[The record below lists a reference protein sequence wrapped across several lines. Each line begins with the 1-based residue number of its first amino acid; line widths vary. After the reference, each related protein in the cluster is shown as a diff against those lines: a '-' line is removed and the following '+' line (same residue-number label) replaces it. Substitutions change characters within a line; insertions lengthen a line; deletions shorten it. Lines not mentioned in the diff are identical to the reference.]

1 MISDPYKV
9 LGVTPQASNDEIKK
23 AYRKLSRVYH
33 PDANVNNPNKDRAE
47 EKFKE
52 IQVAYDQIMK
62 HREGGESYQSAN
74 SDPFGGQGPFGGFGG
89 FGGGYSYGGQSS
101 YGQTGYGKEESNE
114 MRAALNYINA
124 GYYREAFTVLESIKD
139 RDAKWYYY
147 SALANAG
154 AGNNVN
160 AINAAKQAVY
170 MEPDN
175 MQYKA
180 FLTRLENG
188 GSWYQGM
195 GTGYGRA
202 ADGSSNLCSNLCW
215 LSLLCNCCVGTC

>member
-9 LGVTPQASNDEIKK
+9 LGVTAQASNEEIKK
-23 AYRKLSRVYH
+23 SYRKLSRIYH

-62 HREGGESYQSAN
+62 HREGGESYQN
-74 SDPFGGQGPFGGFGG
+74 SYGNPFGGQGPFGGFGG
-89 FGGGYSYGGQSS
+89 GTSYGGQST
-101 YGQTGYGKEESNE
+101 YGQYGQEDSNE
-114 MRAALNYINA
+114 MKAALNYINA
-124 GYYREAFTVLESIKD
+124 GYYREAFTVLESIRD

-170 MEPDN
+170 MEPNN
-175 MQYKA
+175 MQYKS
-180 FLTRLENG
+180 FLTRLESG

-195 GTGYGRA
+195 GTGYGRSA
-202 ADGSSNLCSNLCW
+202 NNASDLCSNLCW
-215 LSLLCNCCVGTC
+215 LTLLCNCCAGPC

>member
-9 LGVTPQASNDEIKK
+9 LGVTPQDSNDEIKK
-23 AYRKLSRVYH
+23 AYRKLSRIYH
-33 PDANVNNPNKDRAE
+33 PDANVNNPNKDKAE

-62 HREGGESYQSAN
+62 HRENGESYN
-74 SDPFGGQGPFGGFGG
+74 STYGSQGPFNSQGPFGGFGG
-89 FGGGYSYGGQSS
+89 FGGGYSYGGQ
-101 YGQTGYGKEESNE
+101 GGFDQEESNE

-139 RDAKWYYY
+139 RNAKWYYY

-160 AINAAKQAVY
+160 AINAARQAVN

-188 GSWYQGM
+188 GSWYQTM
-195 GTGYGRA
+195 GGGYGRT
-202 ADGSSNLCSNLCW
+202 DQTSNLCSNLCW
-215 LSLLCNCCVGTC
+215 LTLVCNCCLARPC